1 MANKKKKKQPVKKVD
16 YVNEKG
22 IKAEKLTNWYMIN
35 LTFGVL
41 AIIVLLI
48 LRKLYRTQ
56 STLLYMQTAAW
67 IITAVFAAAAIV
79 IFVLGKTGII
89 KNFGRARNYS
99 IFMLFCALGGLWL
112 ALYNKLRIPLEKV
125 VQAITRNPGQA
136 VSSYW
141 NIYLLMIAVAA
152 YLIGAFIYYVIRL
165 YTLK

>member
-22 IKAEKLTNWYMIN
+22 VKAEKLTNWYMIK
-35 LTFGVL
+35 LCFGVL

-48 LRKLYRTQ
+48 LRKFYRTP

-79 IFVLGKTGII
+79 IFVLGKLGII

-125 VQAITRNPGQA
+125 VQAITRNPDQA

-141 NIYLLMIAVAA
+141 NIYLLMIAVVA
-152 YLIGAFIYYVIRL
+152 YLIGAFIYYVIKL
-165 YTLK
+165 YKLR